1 LDWCA
6 IDDVGDIYCWRNG
19 KCFGSILGDSADRLQ
34 EDTTFPLS
42 RKEVTGKAWLKTVT
56 HSKLRVWTSAILE
69 KYDLT
74 RTGMAGIEGVR
85 LIDINGDQRADWVYV
100 YPDGHTKIFI
110 NQRGTKADGPGL
122 RPSWVKAAV
131 AHRGFPDEKSTHSTR
146 RRFQGHC

>member
-6 IDDVGDIYCWRNG
+6 IDDIGDIYCWRNG
-19 KCFGSILGDSADRLQ
+19 KYFSSILSDSTDRLQ
-34 EDTTFPLS
+34 EDTTFLLS
-42 RKEVTGKAWLKTVT
+42 HKGVTGKAWLEAAIR
-56 HSKLRVWTSAILE
+56 SKLRVWTFEIG
-69 KYDLT
+69 KKRHLT
-74 RTGMAGIEGVR
+74 STGMPGIEGVR

-122 RPSWVKAAV
+122 RPSWVEAAV
-131 AHRGFPDEKSTHSTR
+131 AHRGFPDEKSTHSTL

>member
-1 LDWCA
+1 M
-6 IDDVGDIYCWRNG
+6 
-19 KCFGSILGDSADRLQ
+19 
-34 EDTTFPLS
+34 TFLLS
-42 RKEVTGKAWLKTVT
+42 HKEVTGKAWLKTVT
-56 HSKLRVWTSAILE
+56 RSKLRVWTSAIVE
-69 KYDLT
+69 KCDLT
-74 RTGMAGIEGVR
+74 ETDMPGIEGVR

-122 RPSWVKAAV
+122 RPSWVEAAV